1 MRTRARARERALAL
15 LVARPVE
22 WIVLLHTPPAGVEAF
37 GAGLLARLPGGVD
50 PAHVLSAVVGP
61 SVGPH
66 IGPGCLGA
74 VVLLRR

>member
-1 MRTRARARERALAL
+1 M
-15 LVARPVE
+15 E
-22 WIVLLHTPPAGVEAF
+22 WIALLHTPPADVEGFRAE
-37 GAGLLARLPGGVD
+37 LLPRLPGGVD
-50 PAHVLSAVVGP
+50 PAHVLTAVVGP